1 MGCIADYSVTF
12 KRTGCGELPTQSRPL
27 QIDEEHHDEGR
38 IEGGGDLVGGFSSVT
53 LQDDGGFVAA
63 LSPAAT

>member
-1 MGCIADYSVTF
+1 
-12 KRTGCGELPTQSRPL
+12 LPTQSRPL